1 VGVLPVI
8 PRATFLQ
15 GGYKFFP
22 LKIRDIMSVSSP
34 QQKPGIFS
42 RVGGFIRESLSS
54 EHRDYTVGSLRR
66 AILLLAIPMVLEMSM
81 ESVFALVDLYFVGR
95 LGKEAVAAVSLTES
109 VLTLV
114 YTVAIGLSMAATAM
128 VARRIGE
135 KRPEAAAHAAA
146 QSIVLS
152 VGFIILLS
160 VAGAFLASSI
170 LRAMGGS
177 PLTVAMGTPY
187 TRIQFGGS
195 IVIVLLFL
203 INGIFR
209 GAGNAAMAM
218 WSLWIANGCN
228 IILCPLLIHYYGI
241 SGAAIATTVG
251 RGIGVLFQLYY
262 LFRGSA
268 NLPKVGRYF
277 KPDWPVIWDL
287 LRVTLSGFGQF
298 FINSA
303 SWIVMTRL
311 IAQFQ
316 DVAIAGYQ
324 VSIRIL
330 LFFLLP
336 AWGMAN
342 AASTLVG
349 QSLGAKLPDRAVRA
363 VRTAALYN
371 AVFMAAVTLIFFVAS
386 GPIVAFLNRD
396 PNVQDMAIHALRIIT
411 LGYVF
416 YGVGMVLTNAFNG
429 AGDTLTPL
437 IINLFCFWAF
447 QIPLAWLLA
456 NYFKFGP
463 EGVFTAI
470 LLTESSLTVVSFV
483 VFRRGKWKKVRI

>member
-1 VGVLPVI
+1 
-8 PRATFLQ
+8 
-15 GGYKFFP
+15 
-22 LKIRDIMSVSSP
+22 M
-34 QQKPGIFS
+34 
-42 RVGGFIRESLSS
+42 
-54 EHRDYTVGSLRR
+54 
-66 AILLLAIPMVLEMSM
+66 
-81 ESVFALVDLYFVGR
+81 
-95 LGKEAVAAVSLTES
+95 
-109 VLTLV
+109 
-114 YTVAIGLSMAATAM
+114 
-128 VARRIGE
+128 
-135 KRPEAAAHAAA
+135 
-146 QSIVLS
+146 
-152 VGFIILLS
+152 
-160 VAGAFLASSI
+160 GA
-170 LRAMGGS
+170 S
-177 PLTVAMGTPY
+177 PLTIAVGSSY
-187 TRIQFGGS
+187 TRIEFGGS

-228 IILCPLLIHYYGI
+228 IILCPILIHFYGI
-241 SGAAIATTVG
+241 SGAAIATTAG
-251 RGIGVLFQLYY
+251 RGIGVVFQLYY

-268 NLPKVGRYF
+268 NLPGVGRHF
-277 KPDWPVIWDL
+277 RPDWAVIGEL
-287 LRVTLSGFGQF
+287 LKVAMTGTAQF
-298 FINSA
+298 LINSA

-324 VSIRIL
+324 VCIRIL

-342 AASTLVG
+342 AAATLVG

-363 VRTAALYN
+363 VRTAAFYN
-371 AVFMAAVTLIFFVAS
+371 GVFMAGVTLIFFVAA

-396 PNVQDMAIHALRIIT
+396 PGVQAVAIHALRIIS
-411 LGYVF
+411 LGYIF

-429 AGDTLTPL
+429 AGDTRTPL

-463 EGVFTAI
+463 AGVFTAI
-470 LLTESSLTVVSFV
+470 LLTESTLTVISFV
-483 VFRRGKWKKVRI
+483 VFRQGKWKKVKI